1 MKVVF
6 LIILAVSCFG
16 LKKCGGGS
24 GTLQTPVEVVNVQ
37 R

>member
-1 MKVVF
+1 MKIIFF
-6 LIILAVSCFG
+6 LILAVSCFG

-24 GTLQTPVEVVNVQ
+24 GKLQTPVVVESV